1 MVLPNQDH
9 PRGSRFV
16 MASCFART
24 AVDDMDPRFCLA
36 EGVSVLAQ
44 REMEK
49 RRSSL
54 V

>member
-1 MVLPNQDH
+1 MPGPICALIWCGTPSLRDLDSKSLEDLVVKD
-9 PRGSRFV
+9 
-16 MASCFART
+16 
-24 AVDDMDPRFCLA
+24 
-36 EGVSVLAQ
+36 VLAQ